1 MIYLVDS
8 NIRHHDWGGLE
19 IGMLLFKFLLSF
31 GPQKFDLALTPHLKN
46 DNGVP
51 GNNRF
56 DSIGYQQWR
65 AALHDFLIL
74 SSLFSAGMDHDRDS
88 LKCPMLFSDDSTLFF
103 IYKFK
108 NYFISFN

>member
-1 MIYLVDS
+1 
-8 NIRHHDWGGLE
+8 
-19 IGMLLFKFLLSF
+19 MLLFKFLLSF

-51 GNNRF
+51 GNNRL

-74 SSLFSAGMDHDRDS
+74 SSLFKQESGAGMDHDRDS
-88 LKCPMLFSDDSTLFF
+88 LKCPMLFSDDSTFFLF
-103 IYKFK
+103 INLKI
-108 NYFISFN
+108 ISYLLIN